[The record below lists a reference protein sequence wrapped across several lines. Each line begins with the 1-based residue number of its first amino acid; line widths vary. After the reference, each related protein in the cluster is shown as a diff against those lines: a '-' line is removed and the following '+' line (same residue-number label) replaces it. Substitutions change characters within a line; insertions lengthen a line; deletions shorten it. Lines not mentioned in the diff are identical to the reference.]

1 MLCTSEAYKQEVSR
15 AVVGRLEEFRKC
27 FDQAHLSRAQ
37 NCFERYGLPLKKE
50 TSVQKVMEPEDEA
63 MLRNYIAVEAK
74 LIDVFKLLGRAFE
87 STLLGSLFSKP
98 IAAIQYHFLD
108 KASELYKVH
117 EPNWMLNYISD
128 AIEANVNFMLREL
141 TLSRQ

>member
-1 MLCTSEAYKQEVSR
+1 
-15 AVVGRLEEFRKC
+15 
-27 FDQAHLSRAQ
+27 
-37 NCFERYGLPLKKE
+37 
-50 TSVQKVMEPEDEA
+50 